1 MMMSP
6 DDADHRNN
14 TVTDYAEFRFTPEML
29 SHPRKPGIS
38 AYMRIK
44 NEEQFVRLAILSH
57 LDYYDEIIACY
68 NGCTDNTESILRE
81 LAKQHPQKVKVF
93 HYLPKV
99 HTFLTAEHANT
110 PTDSVHSMAN
120 YSNYALCKTSYSVA
134 VKLDADHLAID
145 CNLAPVIATIR
156 ADIKANKQKYY
167 YFSGLNLM
175 HDSHRAIGVNLGSL
189 FSGTED
195 IAYHPVNANVFYRNR
210 PRYESIN
217 KPYLRTLPTEY
228 LGILYFHLHYLKNER
243 CGVNAI
249 NRFGNKVDRSE
260 VRPFTDLYSPQCQKK
275 LRAQLNPYERMYCML
290 YKSEQMRRWKYQLT
304 GKPPKLRQVRLARL
318 VDDLRG
324 VDFARDVVGRLG

>member
-1 MMMSP
+1 MT
-6 DDADHRNN
+6 DH
-14 TVTDYAEFRFTPEML
+14 AEFRFTPEML

-68 NGCTDNTESILRE
+68 NDCTDNTESILHE
-81 LAKQHPQKVKVF
+81 LANAHPHKIKVC

-99 HTFLTAEHANT
+99 HPVLTAEHANT
-110 PTDSVHSMAN
+110 SADSLHSMAN
-120 YSNYALCKTSYSVA
+120 YYNYALSKTTYSVA
-134 VKLDADHLAID
+134 AKLDADHLAID
-145 CNLAPVIATIR
+145 CKLAPVIKTIR
-156 ADIKANKQKYY
+156 ADIAANKMKTY

-175 HDSHRAIGVNLGSL
+175 HDSHGAIGVNLGGL
-189 FSGTED
+189 FGGTED
-195 IAYHPVNANVFYRNR
+195 HAYHPVNPNVFYRNR

-217 KPYLRTLPTEY
+217 KPYLRTLPSEY
-228 LGILYFHLHYLKNER
+228 MGILYFHLHYLKNAL
-243 CGVNAI
+243 CDVNAVDK
-249 NRFGNKVDRSE
+249 FGNAIDRSE
-260 VRPFTDLYSPQCQKK
+260 VAKFADLYSPQCQKK

-324 VDFARDVVGRLG
+324 IDFESDVLGRLG